1 MKTYEVTIKAEI
13 VKVVQVEAPS
23 QEEAEAVAHETFTP
37 LPDPGIRA
45 YQTKYHQ
52 QTISINAL

>member
-23 QEEAEAVAHETFTP
+23 QEEAEAVAHETFNP
-37 LPDPGIRA
+37 LSDPAGLE
-45 YQTKYHQ
+45 KYHQ